1 MSSLRV
7 RQLRREDA
15 EDVARLFV
23 ESFGEARQ
31 MDAGEIEEWLGN
43 EALDPEKLL
52 VLVDGDRVVG
62 YFDLWLQEET
72 VDIDLAAPGIWD
84 EALGHAEN
92 VARALGAKKARTF
105 FVAGHDVE
113 RVVSGRGYGPIRAS
127 WTMEIEFGVEAP
139 AESPVPDGI
148 DIRPYR
154 HPDDERAVYEAHV
167 EAFADHWEYHREPF
181 EQWRQF
187 TVEARNFDPS
197 LWLVAWADAEVA
209 GYALNYP
216 ERPGD
221 PGYGFVGTLGVRR
234 PWRRHGLGEALL
246 RRSFAALHARGQ
258 RKVRLTVDAEN
269 PTGATRLYE
278 RAGMRVLRQANTW
291 ERELE

>member
-1 MSSLRV
+1 
-7 RQLRREDA
+7 
-15 EDVARLFV
+15 
-23 ESFGEARQ
+23 
-31 MDAGEIEEWLGN
+31 
-43 EALDPEKLL
+43 

-62 YFDLWLQEET
+62 YFDLWVEEEK

-92 VARALGAKKARTF
+92 AARALGAKKARTF
-105 FVAGHDVE
+105 FVAGHDMEGVAA
-113 RVVSGRGYGPIRAS
+113 GRGYGAIRTT

-139 AESPVPDGI
+139 AESTVPDGI

-181 EQWRQF
+181 EQWREF
-187 TVEARNFDPS
+187 TIASRTFDPT
-197 LWLVAWADAEVA
+197 LWLLAWAGDEVV

-221 PGYGFVGTLGVRR
+221 PGHGWVGTLGVRR
-234 PWRRHGLGEALL
+234 PWRRKGLGEALL
-246 RRSFAALHARGQ
+246 RRSFAALHAHGF

-278 RAGMRVLRQANTW
+278 RTGMRVLRQANTW
-291 ERELE
+291 ERDL